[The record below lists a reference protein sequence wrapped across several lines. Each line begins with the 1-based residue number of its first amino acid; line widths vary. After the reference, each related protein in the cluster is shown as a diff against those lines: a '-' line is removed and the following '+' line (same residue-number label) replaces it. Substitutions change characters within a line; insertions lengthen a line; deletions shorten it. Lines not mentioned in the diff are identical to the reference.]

1 MARFS
6 FLKINKKRLS
16 YKEESTRVRQS
27 IDPLDFL
34 AAESGSLSSRDAFQ
48 QIHAVIHSAIED
60 VEKAIQLV
68 FEQLGPD
75 VSVADRIILEANGE
89 IRNELVRASFL
100 ADEAKDVLN
109 REIRSRLENLYI
121 QGLMVAPN
129 QVPAIR
135 RWENLSARAI
145 QRDLPSITE
154 YTHPELARPE
164 DRRRRVPRWK
174 GQIDEWLETMCRN
187 HVADIIKAME
197 EEIKEYVISWFE
209 VTAAFRRRASLGGS
223 LFQQVIDPDLWS
235 FESEDP
241 TVRNLLRGQ
250 QAQNIAGRILER
262 FQISSQDVIEIA
274 ETVRASLQ
282 GLSVYGMNRVGVEE
296 MEDLL
301 ALALSEKIQDTV
313 SLEAGFLS
321 VISNGVRY
329 NEELGELLAEMHR
342 GTAAME
348 QKVWRVGEVGVGH
361 VDSASGVGITAS
373 NVHDIVVRG
382 LGGGRRFAAVEGH
395 PGDNHRFDVQMSIV
409 GAPASDLTIFRE
421 MVTAW
426 YQWHFAEDRAACKT
440 EAEWL
445 ELVKSECW
453 KLYPDIG
460 TDSGV
465 RNAIIELIG
474 EDLADMWRSREG
486 MVRRNANGLPS
497 EEDLLHGLWVELGV
511 ITNGVGTEVKTK
523 T

>member
-6 FLKINKKRLS
+6 WPTKRGLS
-16 YKEESTRVRQS
+16 YKEESAKVRQTM
-27 IDPLDFL
+27 DPLDFL
-34 AAESGSLSSRDAFQ
+34 ATDSGSLSNRDAFQ
-48 QIHAVIHSAIED
+48 QIHAVMHGALED
-60 VEKAIQLV
+60 VEKSIQLV
-68 FEQLGPD
+68 FEQLRPEGA
-75 VSVADRIILEANGE
+75 VADRVILEASGE

-100 ADEAKDVLN
+100 ADEKQDELN
-109 REIRSRLENLYI
+109 REIRSRLENLYV
-121 QGLMVAPN
+121 QGLILAPH
-129 QVPAIR
+129 QDPAIR

-154 YTHPELARPE
+154 YSHSDLARPE
-164 DRRRRVPRWK
+164 DRRRRLPRWQL
-174 GQIDEWLETMCRN
+174 QIDEWLETMCRN
-187 HVADIIKAME
+187 HVADVIKAME
-197 EEIKEYVISWFE
+197 EEIKEFVSSWFE
-209 VTAAFRRRASLGGS
+209 VTAGLRRRASLGGA
-223 LFQQVIDPDLWS
+223 LFQQIIDPDLWT

-250 QAQNIAGRILER
+250 QAQSIAGRILER
-262 FQISSQDVIEIA
+262 FQISSQDVSEVA

-282 GLSVYGMNRVGVEE
+282 GLGVYGTNRVGIQELEE
-296 MEDLL
+296 LL

-342 GTAAME
+342 GAAAME

-382 LGGGRRFAAVEGH
+382 LGGGRKFAAVEGH

-426 YQWHFAEDRAACKT
+426 YQWHFAEDRASCKS
-440 EAEWL
+440 EGEWL

-474 EDLADMWRSREG
+474 EDLTEMWRSREG
-486 MVRRNANGLPS
+486 MVPRLTNGLPS
-497 EEDLLHGLWVELGV
+497 EEDLLHGLWRELGV
-511 ITNGVGTEVKTK
+511 ITNGVVSEVKK
-523 T
+523 

>member
-1 MARFS
+1 MPRFS
-6 FLKINKKRLS
+6 WLNKSKLS
-16 YKEESTRVRQS
+16 YKEESTKVRQS
-27 IDPLDFL
+27 MDPLDFL
-34 AAESGSLSSRDAFQ
+34 AAESGSISTRDAFQ
-48 QIHAVIHSAIED
+48 QIHAVLHGALED

-68 FEQLGPD
+68 FEQLGPE
-75 VSVADRIILEANGE
+75 VAVADRIILEANGE

-100 ADEAKDVLN
+100 ADDKKDEL
-109 REIRSRLENLYI
+109 IRDIRARLENLYI
-121 QGLMVAPN
+121 QGLIVAPH
-129 QVPAIR
+129 QDPAIR

-145 QRDLPSITE
+145 QRDLPSIIE
-154 YTHPELARPE
+154 YSHAELARPE

-174 GQIDEWLETMCRN
+174 QQIDEWMETMCRN

-197 EEIKEYVISWFE
+197 EEIKEFVASWFE
-209 VTAAFRRRASLGGS
+209 VTAALRRRASLGGS
-223 LFQQVIDPDLWS
+223 LFQQVVDPDLWT

-250 QAQNIAGRILER
+250 QAQSIASRILER
-262 FQISSQDVIEIA
+262 FQISSNDISEVA
-274 ETVRASLQ
+274 ETVRSSLQ
-282 GLSVYGMNRVGVEE
+282 GISVYGTNRVGIQELEE
-296 MEDLL
+296 LL

-373 NVHDIVVRG
+373 NVHDVVVRG
-382 LGGGRRFAAVEGH
+382 LGGGRKFAAVEGH

-426 YQWHFAEDRAACKT
+426 YQWHFAEDRATCKT

-445 ELVKSECW
+445 SLVKSECW

-486 MVRRNANGLPS
+486 MVHRLTNGLPS
-497 EEDLLHGLWVELGV
+497 EEDLLHGLWRELGV
-511 ITNGVGTEVKTK
+511 ITNGTVTSEVNT
-523 T
+523 